1 MFNKSLNDLSLERVD
16 TTVSPSIAITAW
28 LGASDAKNALPHGF
42 TIDQE
47 TELQSPLDEKATVRF
62 VRHSLEPVD
71 VQRHIVG
78 GKQCTRLALTWA
90 NRVSFVLTE
99 SFTIKR
105 VAPVDVVGEDS
116 ESAPQNDEERFD
128 ADTIMMTGELA
139 GLIDDLIEGL
149 GGSAA

>member
-1 MFNKSLNDLSLERVD
+1 
-16 TTVSPSIAITAW
+16 
-28 LGASDAKNALPHGF
+28 
-42 TIDQE
+42 
-47 TELQSPLDEKATVRF
+47 LQSPLDEKATVRF
-62 VRHSLEPVD
+62 VRHSLEPAD
-71 VQRHIVG
+71 VQRHITG

-105 VAPVDVVGEDS
+105 ISPVDVVS
-116 ESAPQNDEERFD
+116 EGSEAAPQNDEERFD

-149 GGSAA
+149 GGVAE